1 MRPQHDIDF
10 TTLAWVKGELD
21 ETLKQARQALE
32 AYVEDT
38 SDVSQMRFC
47 ATYLHQVQGTLR
59 MVELYGAAMVTEE
72 MEHLAGALLDGRVAE
87 RDEAYG
93 VLMRGIMQ
101 LPDYLERLQ
110 TGHKDIPIV
119 LLPLLNDL
127 RAARGEKGLTE
138 IALFTPN
145 LGRELPATA
154 RGPAQPLPEAELK
167 SRAEPLRAQFQLAL
181 LKWFRNDDVDGNLTR
196 LSDTLDRLIAQTH
209 ELEARRL
216 FWVAAGVLEALRA
229 KAFEPSLQLKQTIGK
244 VEREIKRLADSG
256 ERSFRADPPHEL
268 TRNLLYFVAH
278 APTEHGRIGEMR
290 AVFGLDDLLPSEAEV
305 EHARSSLSGH
315 NRSLLDTVAGAIK
328 DDLLRVKDALDLH
341 LRNPGAEAA
350 QLSSQIEVLDRVSDT
365 LGMLGLGVARR
376 VVQEQRDAVRAV
388 IDGSRGADE
397 SALLDI
403 AGALLYVEASLDDQ
417 VEHLG
422 GAGMEA
428 SADVGHRLPA
438 VETRRVMQALVK
450 EAQVNFSRAK
460 ECFVGYI
467 ESSWDAQQLEAAPEL
482 LSQVAGVLRIVEL
495 LEPAGYLDAIAQF
508 TRRELLEKRLVPDVA
523 QMETLADALASLE
536 YFLEGQAEQRSSRD
550 RILLTTHAS
559 LEKLGYWPIP
569 AEQVESAAPAAV
581 EVPVPTAAI
590 EPQPEPQSE
599 ASLVA
604 SDVATPVEV
613 VRAEPEVTAAPIPE
627 AVEPIDLT
635 VASFE
640 APPASDAAA
649 IEEPAAIESAAIEA
663 AAIDAAAEVP
673 DEAPAAAT
681 VEAHIPEPAAQEV
694 EAREEGPITGGFEAT
709 SEEIDEEIREVFV
722 EEVEEEI
729 ENLGQLLTPWLQTPT
744 DLDQLK
750 GIRRVFHTLKGSGR
764 LVGALTLGEF
774 AWRVENMLNR
784 VLDHTIAPTPAVTAL
799 IEVAH
804 GVLPEIH
811 AALRGERSVRT
822 DLEAIKDV
830 ADRLAAGEQ
839 AYYVPAAPAAKPEAV
854 EVPVAVAPV
863 VAEPEAAPADEIAM
877 PDQIQ
882 VAEAVEDALAE
893 VPEIIAP
900 EPAEIA
906 VEVPDNRIEVPAIDP
921 VLFDILKPEVSGHL
935 DTIDAWL
942 AQPGTPLDEA
952 VVRAAH
958 TMNGAFAMTDLP
970 LVTEI
975 TSPLEHYL
983 KRALAH
989 GLTPT
994 ESGHQALVESVAA
1007 LRRVVSELEAQ
1018 PPRLS
1023 PLAEVAE
1030 RLCVERDLLPDTPSP
1045 FVQPAAHEETIT
1057 APDLSVAVSLAPWTT
1072 DEQEAAP
1079 QPESV
1084 EPVEMVEATVVDLE
1098 DALVDLDAQPD
1109 LTSAVSIPLVEESA
1123 ASDTAD
1129 TAAGDVGVVEELALP
1144 QEAAAEAELPSESE
1158 VLETE
1163 SIEWTEADAFA
1174 AGLVEPE
1181 ALTANLTVVEIDVS
1195 DIEPT
1200 EAVAPEALEA
1210 EAIDWTQIASFEA
1223 PVSEPEPAVVS
1234 ADALDGLEFELPSV
1248 EEAAIEAEPI
1258 QEWSAAEQLEPT
1270 LEASAPDAPSL
1281 VEPTVEAPAAEEPST
1296 EEPSEMDALILQWLE
1311 DEAAQVAAASTS
1323 ALVEPTVEVS
1333 AIAPDQPLE
1342 VDVDVGGTVSADAFV
1357 DSLLEEDLA
1366 AAPDAEQPE
1375 AQSFDVDVATA
1386 QAPEFVDAPMAAE
1399 VDEAESI
1406 AADAPEI
1413 SEAVLDEA
1421 VAESLPETLEPVAAD
1436 GWNADAEPGEA
1447 PAVASADAE
1456 ETTSATDFEAEFEA
1470 ETETAIDEFT
1480 AALVDEPLWQ
1490 AAESPESENVLPPVA
1505 ETAAPA
1511 ARVDVAAAAVDPRQ
1525 AQLAAWFVAGLDA
1538 SDPDPE
1544 QPLSIPDMDE
1554 ELLDIFGEEATDI
1567 LDHSD
1572 GLMARLREAPEDRE
1586 VVVALQRDLHT
1597 LKGGARMAGLH
1608 AIGDLGH
1615 VMESLLEIVAEGRRQ
1630 LPRYGMDVLELAFDR
1645 LNRMTARVA
1654 ARQDLAVPALLVQRV
1669 DMLARGEEPELEL
1682 PEIVDQAASAQ
1693 VAEPEVVTA
1702 PVDVPVAAPAA
1713 AAKAI
1718 EEAAAPVELAPTAL
1732 DDEDISV
1739 RAPQEQIRIRA
1750 DLLDRLVNYAGEVAI
1765 YRARLEQQLGLFRT
1779 NLAEM
1784 EQTNERLRGQLRK
1797 LEIETEAQIV
1807 ARYQRE
1813 AEAGGKEAFDP
1824 LELDRFSTLQQ
1835 LSRALSESAAD
1846 LVNLQGTLEDHTR
1859 QYETLLLQQSRVSS
1873 DLQEGLMRTRMV
1885 PFDSLVPRMRRIIR
1899 QTASELGKK
1908 AQLRVEG
1915 AQGEMDRSV
1924 LDRMTAP
1931 LEHMLRNGLAHGLET
1946 PDERRALGK
1955 PEEGSIRIA
1964 VLREGSEVVIKVSD
1978 DGRGLDRDAIR
1989 RKAID
1994 RGLLSP
2000 DASIS
2005 DQALYAFILESG
2017 FSTAATVSKIAGRG
2031 VGMDVVHSEI
2041 RQLGG
2046 SLTIESERGKGS
2058 VFTVRLPFTLAVT
2071 QAVFVQQGDTSYAVP
2086 IASVQGVARIDRSE
2100 LDAQLASGSPRFVYA
2115 GEDYAIHDLGRL
2127 LGHASSR
2134 AEGSLQ
2140 VPLLLARSGDQRAA
2154 ICVDHVIGS
2163 REIVVKPVGAQV
2175 SSIPGI
2181 FGATIMGDGR
2191 VIVILD
2197 VAPLVRRYAAL
2208 HAEGVVVEAA
2218 PAAPVS
2224 RVPLVMV
2231 VDDSI
2236 TMRKVTGRVLERH
2249 GYEVMTAKDG
2259 VDAIEKLTDR
2269 VPDVMLLDIE
2279 MPRMDGYEL
2288 ATHIRNDVRLRG
2300 IPIIMITSRTGEK
2313 HRQRAFEIGVDRYL
2327 GKPYQEAD
2335 LMRNVDEILKV
2346 QRGDR
2351 G

>member
-1 MRPQHDIDF
+1 MRPQDQIDF

-32 AYVEDT
+32 AYVEDA
-38 SDVSQMRFC
+38 SDVSQIRFC
-47 ATYLHQVQGTLR
+47 ATYLHQVHGTLR

-72 MEHLAGALLDGRVAE
+72 MEHLAGALLDGRVAD
-87 RDEAYG
+87 RDEAYS

-110 TGHKDIPIV
+110 ASHKDIPIV

-127 RAARGEKGLTE
+127 RTARGEKGLTE

-145 LGRELPATA
+145 LSRELPAGA
-154 RGPAQPLPEAELK
+154 RGPAQPLPEADLRAK
-167 SRAEPLRAQFQLAL
+167 AEPMRAQFQLAL
-181 LKWFRNDDVDGNLTR
+181 LKWFRNDDIDGNLTR
-196 LSDTLDRLIAQTH
+196 LAEILDRLISQTH

-256 ERSFRADPPHEL
+256 ERSFRSEPPHEL

-290 AVFGLDDLLPSEAEV
+290 EVFGLAALLPSEAEV

-328 DDLLRVKDALDLH
+328 EDLLRVKDALDLH
-341 LRNPGAEAA
+341 LRNPDAEAA
-350 QLSSQIEVLDRVSDT
+350 QLSSQVEVLERVSDT

-388 IDGSRGADE
+388 IQSAGSDNT

-422 GAGMEA
+422 ATGGETQ
-428 SADVGHRLPA
+428 ADGGRQLPA
-438 VETRRVMQALVK
+438 IETRRVMQALVK
-450 EAQVNFSRAK
+450 EAQVNFTRAK
-460 ECFVGYI
+460 ECFIGYI
-467 ESSWDAQQLEAAPEL
+467 ESSWEAAQLEPAPEL

-495 LEPAGYLDAIAQF
+495 REPAGYLDAIARF
-508 TRRELLEKRLVPDVA
+508 TKRELLDRRLVPDVP

-536 YFLEGQAEQRSSRD
+536 YYLEGEGEQRPGRE

-569 AEQVESAAPAAV
+569 EEVQPSESVALTAAQQ
-581 EVPVPTAAI
+581 EVGAPVP
-590 EPQPEPQSE
+590 
-599 ASLVA
+599 
-604 SDVATPVEV
+604 
-613 VRAEPEVTAAPIPE
+613 AEPERVAP
-627 AVEPIDLT
+627 
-635 VASFE
+635 
-640 APPASDAAA
+640 
-649 IEEPAAIESAAIEA
+649 ESA
-663 AAIDAAAEVP
+663 P
-673 DEAPAAAT
+673 APAAAEEHVVAGT
-681 VEAHIPEPAAQEV
+681 QGLDAESATDHEATAPLSEAEEVPVAVASALEEAAPAPMPLDASAPAVRETAVEAEIAEPTPALPAAAAMPAAVNVVPEIEQ
-694 EAREEGPITGGFEAT
+694 GPITGGFEET

-729 ENLGQLLTPWLQTPT
+729 QNLGELLPLWIQAPT
-744 DLDQLK
+744 DLEQLK
-750 GIRRVFHTLKGSGR
+750 SIRRVFHTLKGSGR

-774 AWRVENMLNR
+774 AWRIESMLNR
-784 VLDHTIAPTPAVTAL
+784 VLDHTIAPTPAVTTLVETAF
-799 IEVAH
+799 

-822 DLEAIKDV
+822 DLEAMKDV

-839 AYYVPAAPAAKPEAV
+839 AYYVPSPAAQVSAPEPQPEEIIAVSLPVGVELAPEAEV
-854 EVPVAVAPV
+854 ETASIDAVQDDATPAQADAAAEAETELEVPVSK
-863 VAEPEAAPADEIAM
+863 PAD
-877 PDQIQ
+877 D
-882 VAEAVEDALAE
+882 
-893 VPEIIAP
+893 
-900 EPAEIA
+900 
-906 VEVPDNRIEVPAIDP
+906 RIEVPAIDP
-921 VLFDILKPEVSGHL
+921 VLFEILKPEVAGHL
-935 DTIDAWL
+935 DTIETWL
-942 AQPGTPLDEA
+942 ERADEPLNES
-952 VVRAAH
+952 VVRAVH
-958 TMNGAFAMTDLP
+958 TMNGAFAMTELP
-970 LVTEI
+970 LVTEV
-975 TSPLEHYL
+975 TSPMEHYL

-989 GLTPT
+989 
-994 ESGHQALVESVAA
+994 ALAPSEQGREALHEATAA
-1007 LRRVVSELEAQ
+1007 LRRVLVELEGH
-1018 PPRLS
+1018 PPRLTALNGIAS
-1023 PLAEVAE
+1023 
-1030 RLCVERDLLPDTPSP
+1030 RLCAERDLLPDTPNP
-1045 FVQPAAHEETIT
+1045 FAPLAVPDEVIPAPE
-1057 APDLSVAVSLAPWTT
+1057 LSAAVSIDVWTPVAGEESEPAEDAPTT
-1072 DEQEAAP
+1072 ESAIPEPVFAVEYVAD
-1079 QPESV
+1079 QPE
-1084 EPVEMVEATVVDLE
+1084 
-1098 DALVDLDAQPD
+1098 
-1109 LTSAVSIPLVEESA
+1109 LTSVVSIPLA
-1123 ASDTAD
+1123 
-1129 TAAGDVGVVEELALP
+1129 EELAAEDGKADILDFDALIAAMVEGTTSSPAVDDSPDAAVPEQTQAREQDRVEPIEWVELVAQTSEEEQHTAPSMDLEVVELDDLIYSSP
-1144 QEAAAEAELPSESE
+1144 QAETLEAETVEAEIVEAEIVEAETVEAETLEAETVEAETFEAETVEAETVEAETVEAETVEAETVEAETVEAEA
-1158 VLETE
+1158 
-1163 SIEWTEADAFA
+1163 IEALSFDA
-1174 AGLVEPE
+1174 AGADTIDAITEPNEPVAETGVDALIRQWLENEAVAETHDSTSLEAETMAVVEPE
-1181 ALTANLTVVEIDVS
+1181 APESPHAGAVSADDFFDRLAADESAALIVPDAGDELTESGSSVADTTMPES
-1195 DIEPT
+1195 EEP
-1200 EAVAPEALEA
+1200 AVRVEA
-1210 EAIDWTQIASFEA
+1210 E
-1223 PVSEPEPAVVS
+1223 PVSEPP
-1234 ADALDGLEFELPSV
+1234 G
-1248 EEAAIEAEPI
+1248 EE
-1258 QEWSAAEQLEPT
+1258 
-1270 LEASAPDAPSL
+1270 
-1281 VEPTVEAPAAEEPST
+1281 T
-1296 EEPSEMDALILQWLE
+1296 E
-1311 DEAAQVAAASTS
+1311 
-1323 ALVEPTVEVS
+1323 ALVEP
-1333 AIAPDQPLE
+1333 
-1342 VDVDVGGTVSADAFV
+1342 
-1357 DSLLEEDLA
+1357 
-1366 AAPDAEQPE
+1366 PE
-1375 AQSFDVDVATA
+1375 AE
-1386 QAPEFVDAPMAAE
+1386 EFVDALIDEPSWKEVEAQVE
-1399 VDEAESI
+1399 VDEAIVFGADEPDADEPEAEVTAVVDPAP
-1406 AADAPEI
+1406 AAA
-1413 SEAVLDEA
+1413 
-1421 VAESLPETLEPVAAD
+1421 
-1436 GWNADAEPGEA
+1436 A
-1447 PAVASADAE
+1447 PAV
-1456 ETTSATDFEAEFEA
+1456 
-1470 ETETAIDEFT
+1470 
-1480 AALVDEPLWQ
+1480 
-1490 AAESPESENVLPPVA
+1490 
-1505 ETAAPA
+1505 
-1511 ARVDVAAAAVDPRQ
+1511 VDPRQ
-1525 AQLAAWFVAGLDA
+1525 LLLAAWFTGGLDSA
-1538 SDPDPE
+1538 DPDPE
-1544 QPLSIPDMDE
+1544 QPLRIADMDE
-1554 ELLDIFGEEATDI
+1554 ELLDIFGEEASDI

-1572 GLMARLREAPEDRE
+1572 GLMARLREAPGDRE
-1586 VVVALQRDLHT
+1586 LVVALQRDLHT

-1615 VMESLLEIVAEGRRQ
+1615 VMESLLEIVAEGRRE
-1630 LPRYGMDVLELAFDR
+1630 LPRYGLDVLELAFDR

-1654 ARQDLAVPALLVQRV
+1654 ARQAIAVPALLVQRV
-1669 DMLARGEEPELEL
+1669 DMLARGEEPELAL
-1682 PEIVDQAASAQ
+1682 PDEQMETGVSASVEA
-1693 VAEPEVVTA
+1693 VA
-1702 PVDVPVAAPAA
+1702 AAPAFA
-1713 AAKAI
+1713 PAEAVPAPRF
-1718 EEAAAPVELAPTAL
+1718 EEAAAAFELAPTAL

-1765 YRARLEQQLGLFRT
+1765 YRARLEQQLGLFRA

-1946 PDERRALGK
+1946 PEERRALGK
-1955 PEEGSIRIA
+1955 PEEGTIRIA

-2000 DASIS
+2000 DAKIA

-2017 FSTAATVSKIAGRG
+2017 FSTATTVSKIAGRG

-2046 SLTIESERGKGS
+2046 SLSIESERGKGS

-2071 QAVFVQQGDTSYAVP
+2071 QAVFVQQGDTSYAIP

-2100 LDAQLASGSPRFVYA
+2100 LEAQLASGSARFVYA
-2115 GEDYAIHDLGRL
+2115 GEDYAINDLGRL
-2127 LGHASSR
+2127 LGQPSTR

-2208 HAEGVVVEAA
+2208 HRDGEVVEAA
-2218 PAAPVS
+2218 PVAPVS

-2249 GYEVMTAKDG
+2249 GYEVLTAKDG

-2346 QRGDR
+2346 HRGDR